1 MSVQSISPHRQIS
14 ARMQKILSISMAF
27 EGRLVGVDLIN
38 CSDIELD
45 ILLGYAEEHAKRVA
59 DIRNGKFVNNKN
71 YSKEDIQKMNK
82 YEFMDFQKE
91 MFMKQQQKT

>member
-1 MSVQSISPHRQIS
+1 
-14 ARMQKILSISMAF
+14 MAF